1 MLSVGLIVF
10 RVKLVKSVSGQIFR
24 NLLFLFL
31 LNFIIVES
39 YSSELTCGKLEG
51 VGFGPFNYNDP
62 EARHSLWRVE
72 NVHFKPEVENLI
84 RGSTSATPLGDL
96 DYTLRAFPNHHRALY
111 AFSKYEIQEIH
122 KSQLRGLSYKP
133 PKSEAGF
140 PATAACYFDRA
151 IRWRPN
157 DPNVRLIYGI
167 HLHKIGKSR
176 EALDQYKISEK
187 IQPNSA
193 ELNYNMGL
201 LYFDLKQY
209 SLAKQ
214 YAKKAYQLGYPLP
227 GLRKKLASVRQ
238 WP

>member
-1 MLSVGLIVF
+1 MKLRSFFLAILICSYLFFVYQ
-10 RVKLVKSVSGQIFR
+10 KSSAS
-24 NLLFLFL
+24 
-31 LNFIIVES
+31 ES
-39 YSSELTCGKLEG
+39 ECGPIG
-51 VGFGPFNYNDP
+51 GGFGPYDYNNL
-62 EARHSLWRVE
+62 EARGKPLFLVE
-72 NVHFKPEVENLI
+72 SAHFTPEVENLI
-84 RGSTSATPLGDL
+84 RGNTSATPFGDL

-122 KSQLRGLSYKP
+122 KSQLKGLPYKT
-133 PKSEAGF
+133 PKTKGGF

-209 SLAKQ
+209 NLAKQ

-227 GLRKKLASVRQ
+227 GLRKKLASVGQ